1 MKLGEALGIMQLD
14 IEKRSFNQEIVNW
27 YKKEM
32 EYGIK
37 LIDSSKTLT
46 SIK

>member
-1 MKLGEALGIMQLD
+1 MKLGEALGIIQLD